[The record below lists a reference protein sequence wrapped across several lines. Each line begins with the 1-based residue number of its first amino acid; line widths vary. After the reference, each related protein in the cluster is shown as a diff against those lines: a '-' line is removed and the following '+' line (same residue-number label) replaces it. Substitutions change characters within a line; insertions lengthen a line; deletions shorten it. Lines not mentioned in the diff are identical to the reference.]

1 MKKGLLAALLSSV
14 IALTPFAASAE
25 IKEGFYDNFEDY
37 EDGMYATASGINA
50 IYSTGGGRVYI
61 EDNPYVPT
69 MGKSL
74 HTKADSTFF
83 TTQWDMT
90 KTNVIKTYAPYL
102 SISMRI
108 IPEDGATFA
117 LFVCG
122 NASKVGDHKEAATKA
137 ESVVLIIGGGTL
149 TTGGPRMGLG
159 KLESGKCYDINVIIN
174 TKGGEP
180 NTAVYDVY
188 VNGER
193 KTNYALPMM
202 VAKLNATRVNM
213 TGIQFLKME
222 STNMFIDDLC
232 VRGAEKAEKDELLT
246 MKKFDWTEEVIAERQ
261 KAVKIFDMS
270 NTSPN
275 KFVDTAE
282 SAYADEIAW
291 LAHMN
296 AVTVPGDNKFR
307 PDDNITRAEL
317 SQIAVRLTNT
327 TVYRYKNA
335 FLDVSPDKWYANAI
349 QSAVNAGLVADTII
363 AKGYYFPESFA
374 TVSDVVAYC
383 VCIREKY
390 GRFDEAAPTSGYVDY
405 KGIPEKDR
413 ELFGKAIAAGIY
425 EPEGAFLKPNGKV
438 TREMAAHMLYKAV
451 SDL

>member
-1 MKKGLLAALLSSV
+1 
-14 IALTPFAASAE
+14 
-25 IKEGFYDNFEDY
+25 
-37 EDGMYATASGINA
+37 
-50 IYSTGGGRVYI
+50 
-61 EDNPYVPT
+61 
-69 MGKSL
+69 
-74 HTKADSTFF
+74 
-83 TTQWDMT
+83 
-90 KTNVIKTYAPYL
+90 
-102 SISMRI
+102 
-108 IPEDGATFA
+108 
-117 LFVCG
+117 
-122 NASKVGDHKEAATKA
+122 
-137 ESVVLIIGGGTL
+137 
-149 TTGGPRMGLG
+149 
-159 KLESGKCYDINVIIN
+159 
-174 TKGGEP
+174 
-180 NTAVYDVY
+180 
-188 VNGER
+188 
-193 KTNYALPMM
+193 
-202 VAKLNATRVNM
+202 
-213 TGIQFLKME
+213 
-222 STNMFIDDLC
+222 
-232 VRGAEKAEKDELLT
+232 
-246 MKKFDWTEEVIAERQ
+246 
-261 KAVKIFDMS
+261 
-270 NTSPN
+270 
-275 KFVDTAE
+275 
-282 SAYADEIAW
+282 
-291 LAHMN
+291 MN